1 MRLALLEGKIE
12 KSLYK
17 LLAATRD
24 VGHLLAFY
32 STNSPSDLAKS
43 HRLPFERSTSRA
55 IKQFGLIHVDLWGAT
70 PIVSVNGARYFL
82 LLVDDFSIFSWLYLW
97 KLKMKLYLCSNV
109 FKPWLKDSLILKF
122 NVMGER

>member
-82 LLVDDFSIFSWLYLW
+82 LL
-97 KLKMKLYLCSNV
+97 MKLYLCSNV

>member
-32 STNSPSDLAKS
+32 STNSPSDVGFF
-43 HRLPFERSTSRA
+43 RL
-55 IKQFGLIHVDLWGAT
+55 
-70 PIVSVNGARYFL
+70 
-82 LLVDDFSIFSWLYLW
+82 
-97 KLKMKLYLCSNV
+97 
-109 FKPWLKDSLILKF
+109 
-122 NVMGER
+122 